1 MNATAIINIAKSQ
14 LELEEEVYRALL
26 VRVTGLASL
35 RAMTERQHLAVIKE
49 MERLGFKKTAG
60 AKKALPA
67 STKPYI
73 RMVHALWKSCH
84 RKGVIQ
90 DGSRKALRSFVKERA
105 GVDDPDFMTFAQA
118 DPIISALKA
127 MEARG
132 K

>member
-60 AKKALPA
+60 AKKAQPA